1 MRFAPLSL
9 LALLAWAAPA
19 SASVVVYDLPGS
31 SIVYGHN
38 FQNSTYRAAGSFQ
51 SDASGASLSSVT
63 WYVRVDG
70 NWATANPGSNPLS
83 GVSLDLSLYT
93 NNSGTNT
100 PGALVASLGSISLN
114 GLQASD
120 GMRPFTLSG
129 LSVDLLPSTYYW
141 IVGSSSNAAPGAIE
155 IGVFV
160 NNGTLNPDTGGNF
173 PLGPA
178 YTAYPTYGALLSLDG
193 GSTWSGGLQAPGIG
207 YFLAGQV
214 TVPETSS
221 SLPLVGLSS
230 ALLGFL
236 ALRRRR

>member
-1 MRFAPLSL
+1 MRLNAYLTPLV
-9 LALLAWAAPA
+9 ALLDWAAPA

-70 NWATANPGSNPLS
+70 NWSTANSGSPLAAGTQIDLALYSNGGSNQP
-83 GVSLDLSLYT
+83 
-93 NNSGTNT
+93 GTLIGN
-100 PGALVASLGSISLN
+100 LGSISLA
-114 GLQASD
+114 GLTANQ
-120 GMRPFTLSG
+120 GMQPFSLTGISAPLA
-129 LSVDLLPSTYYW
+129 PSTYYW
-141 IVGSSSNAAPGAIE
+141 IVGSSNAPAGAIE
-155 IGVFV
+155 IGLYANAPATPFSSF
-160 NNGTLNPDTGGNF
+160 PQYTGYN
-173 PLGPA
+173 
-178 YTAYPTYGALLSLDG
+178 THGALLSTDSGATWTG
-193 GSTWSGGLQAPGIG
+193 GQSGGYG
-207 YFLAGQV
+207 FFFAGQV

-230 ALLGFL
+230 ALLGFV

>member
-1 MRFAPLSL
+1 MRFAPFSL

-19 SASVVVYDLPGS
+19 SASVLVYDLPGS

-38 FQNSTYRAAGSFQ
+38 FQNPTDRAAGSFQ
-51 SDASGASLSSVT
+51 SDASGAALSSVT
-63 WYVRVDG
+63 WYVRVDNG
-70 NWATANPGSNPLS
+70 WATANPGSNPLS
-83 GVSLDLSLYT
+83 GVSLDLSLFT

-100 PGALVASLGSISLN
+100 PDALVASLGSISLN

-155 IGVFV
+155 IGLYANVSPFS
-160 NNGTLNPDTGGNF
+160 GSAF
-173 PLGPA
+173 
-178 YTAYPTYGALLSLDG
+178 TAYPTHGALLSTDSGATWTG
-193 GSTWSGGLQAPGIG
+193 GQSGGYG
-207 YFLAGQV
+207 FFFAGQV

>member
-1 MRFAPLSL
+1 MRLNAYPL
-9 LALLAWAAPA
+9 LALLLAWAAPA
-19 SASVVVYDLPGS
+19 SASVVVYDLPGA

-38 FQNSTYRAAGSFQ
+38 FQNSNYRAAGSFQ
-51 SDASGASLSSVT
+51 SDASGAALSSVT

-93 NNSGTNT
+93 NNSGTNA
-100 PGALVASLGSISLN
+100 PDALVASLGSISLN

-129 LSVDLLPSTYYW
+129 LSADLLPSTYYW
-141 IVGSSSNAAPGAIE
+141 IVGSSSTAAPGSIE
-155 IGVFV
+155 IGLYANAPATPFSS
-160 NNGTLNPDTGGNF
+160 NPQYTGYN
-173 PLGPA
+173 
-178 YTAYPTYGALLSLDG
+178 TYGALLSTNSG
-193 GSTWSGGLQAPGIG
+193 ATWSGGQTGG
-207 YFLAGQV
+207 YGFFFAGQV

>member
-1 MRFAPLSL
+1 MRFASLSL

-38 FQNSTYRAAGSFQ
+38 LQSSADRAAGSFQ

-63 WYVRVDG
+63 WFVRVDD
-70 NWATANPGSNPLS
+70 NWAAVNPGLNPLS
-83 GVSLDLSLYT
+83 GTSLDLALYS
-93 NNSGTNT
+93 NNGSNNAPDT
-100 PGALVASLGSISLN
+100 LVANLGSISLD

-120 GMRPFTLSG
+120 GMQPFTLSG
-129 LSVDLLPSTYYW
+129 FSAALTPSTYYW
-141 IVGSSSNAAPGAIE
+141 IVGSSSTAAAGSIE
-155 IGVFV
+155 IGLYANVSPF
-160 NNGTLNPDTGGNF
+160 GGSAF
-173 PLGPA
+173 
-178 YTAYPTYGALLSLDG
+178 TAYPTHGALLSTDSGATWTG
-193 GSTWSGGLQAPGIG
+193 GQSGGFG
-207 YFLAGQV
+207 FFFAGQV

>member
-1 MRFAPLSL
+1 MRFAPFSL

-19 SASVVVYDLPGS
+19 SASVLVYDLPGS

-38 FQNSTYRAAGSFQ
+38 FQNPTDRAAGSFQ
-51 SDASGASLSSVT
+51 SDASGAALSSVT

-100 PGALVASLGSISLN
+100 PDALVASLGSISLN

-155 IGVFV
+155 IGLYANVSPFS
-160 NNGTLNPDTGGNF
+160 GSAF
-173 PLGPA
+173 
-178 YTAYPTYGALLSLDG
+178 TAYPTHGALLSTDSGATWTG
-193 GSTWSGGLQAPGIG
+193 GQSGGYG
-207 YFLAGQV
+207 FFFAGQV

-221 SLPLVGLSS
+221 SLPLVGLAS